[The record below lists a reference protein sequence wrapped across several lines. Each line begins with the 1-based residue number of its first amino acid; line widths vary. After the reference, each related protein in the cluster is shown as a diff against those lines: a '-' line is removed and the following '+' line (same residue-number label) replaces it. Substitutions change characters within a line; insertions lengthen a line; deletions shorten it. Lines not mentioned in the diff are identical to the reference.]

1 MIWYFNLTLNIFFI
15 TIHVDLIICAIQVF
29 LPTNSQGIHWLLVVV
44 NPIRKDIQVLDS
56 LFHCMIPKEV
66 HNMVRIST
74 YLIITKDLTSYVSIS
89 RRQLLIPLGL
99 QVRGM
104 EAHLRAA
111 RRVNGIE
118 SNAWEDINVTQW
130 PVRNINVP
138 KAEKY
143 YLLILF

>member
-1 MIWYFNLTLNIFFI
+1 M
-15 TIHVDLIICAIQVF
+15 HVDLIICALQVF
-29 LPTNSQGIHWLLVVV
+29 LPMNSLNVHWFLMVV
-44 NPIRKDIQVLDS
+44 NPRRKEIQVLDS
-56 LFHCMIPKEV
+56 LFHCMVPKEV
-66 HNMVRIST
+66 HNVVRIST
-74 YLIITKDLTSYVSIS
+74 YLTITKNLTSYVSIR

-130 PVRNINVP
+130 PVWNINVP
-138 KAEKY
+138 NPMRRQST
-143 YLLILF
+143 ILAFVFVLDC

>member
-1 MIWYFNLTLNIFFI
+1 MLVNPGRKE
-15 TIHVDLIICAIQVF
+15 IQV
-29 LPTNSQGIHWLLVVV
+29 
-44 NPIRKDIQVLDS
+44 RDS
-56 LFHCMIPKEV
+56 LFHCMIPREV
-66 HNMVRIST
+66 NNVVRIST
-74 YLIITKDLTSYVSIS
+74 YLIIRKDLTLYVSIS

-111 RRVNGIE
+111 TRVNGIE

-138 KAEKY
+138 KSDETSVNN
-143 YLLILF
+143 ISFCFF

>member
-1 MIWYFNLTLNIFFI
+1 M
-15 TIHVDLIICAIQVF
+15 HVDLIICALQVF
-29 LPTNSQGIHWLLVVV
+29 LPTNSLNTHWFLVVV
-44 NPIRKDIQVLDS
+44 NPRRKEIQVLDS

-66 HNMVRIST
+66 HNVVRIST

-138 KAEKY
+138 KSDETSVNNISFCFCFR
-143 YLLILF
+143 LLISEMLI

>member
-1 MIWYFNLTLNIFFI
+1 M
-15 TIHVDLIICAIQVF
+15 V
-29 LPTNSQGIHWLLVVV
+29 PREV
-44 NPIRKDIQVLDS
+44 N
-56 LFHCMIPKEV
+56 
-66 HNMVRIST
+66 NMVRILT

-111 RRVNGIE
+111 MRVNGIE

-130 PVRNINVP
+130 PVLLIKVP
-138 KAEKY
+138 KADETSVNNISFCFCFR
-143 YLLILF
+143 LLIHEMLI

>member
-1 MIWYFNLTLNIFFI
+1 M
-15 TIHVDLIICAIQVF
+15 HVNLIICALQVF
-29 LPTNSQGIHWLLVVV
+29 LRTKSLSTHWFLVVV
-44 NPIRKDIQVLDS
+44 NPIRKEIQVLDS
-56 LFHCMIPKEV
+56 LFHCMVPREV
-66 HNMVRIST
+66 NNVVRIST

-89 RRQLLIPLGL
+89 HRQLLIPLGL

-130 PVRNINVP
+130 PVGTLMCQNLMRRQS
-138 KAEKY
+138 K
-143 YLLILF
+143 ILAFVFVLDC

>member
-1 MIWYFNLTLNIFFI
+1 M
-15 TIHVDLIICAIQVF
+15 
-29 LPTNSQGIHWLLVVV
+29 NSQNVHWLLVVV
-44 NPIRKDIQVLDS
+44 NPRRKEIQILDS
-56 LFHCMIPKEV
+56 LFHCMVPKEV
-66 HNMVRIST
+66 NNMVRIST
-74 YLIITKDLTSYVSIS
+74 YLIITKDLASYVSIS

-99 QVRGM
+99 QVGGM

-138 KAEKY
+138 KSDETSVKNISY
-143 YLLILF
+143 YFCFRLLISEMMI